1 MWVSWYFEGSPKRVP
16 THGGG
21 FVESSGVFTPKQVL
35 PFGKS
40 PTLLPSL
47 RGEPERLA
55 HLGHFAK
62 PGVHVAGEGVAAD
75 VPGRTVLANPHLLV
89 PPPVG
94 GERLVAL
101 PDNPVPQI
109 PKRIV
114 LEALLGLLDE
124 LRVLGE
130 RGRSSP
136 LTVARCWSPRLP
148 CRRDGI
154 SPRCRRFGLPTG
166 YWHSP
171 PCWMPKSQC
180 HLERRAPGC
189 HRAA

>member
-55 HLGHFAK
+55 HLGHFGK
-62 PGVHVAGEGVAAD
+62 PSVHVAGEGVAAD
-75 VPGRTVLANPHLLV
+75 VPGRTVLTNPLLLV

-109 PKRIV
+109 PNESCSKPSSGSWTNSGCSAVHSMPSSAMVLSISSGCGTKRPQQGPGSTWSMYLSV
-114 LEALLGLLDE
+114 VVVPWSVMLLL
-124 LRVLGE
+124 
-130 RGRSSP
+130 
-136 LTVARCWSPRLP
+136 
-148 CRRDGI
+148 
-154 SPRCRRFGLPTG
+154 
-166 YWHSP
+166 
-171 PCWMPKSQC
+171 
-180 HLERRAPGC
+180 
-189 HRAA
+189 